1 MKVMNLFD
9 TKNRLS
15 EVCDQVVRTREPV
28 VVTRRGKAIV
38 QIVPWTDE
46 GPSESVWNTVA
57 ESVAKYGKLEDDFEL
72 PDRNAAASRADPL
85 E

>member
-15 EVCDQVVRTREPV
+15 EVCDQVLTTGEPV

-38 QIVPWTDE
+38 QIVPIQEQDAR
-46 GPSESVWNTVA
+46 ESVWNTVA
-57 ESVAKYGKLEDDFEL
+57 ESRAKYGAITEEFDL
-72 PDRNAAASRADPL
+72 PDRQVSSNRRDPL
-85 E
+85 A